1 MANQSVGSIRGTI
14 KIDYDGKGIVRAI
27 RDTDEATGEVSKL
40 DKAANL
46 ILGTFGK
53 FAKGALK
60 VGAGAVAIAGG
71 LHTVAGILATIG
83 PLIGAGLAT
92 LPAVIATVAS
102 AVIVGK
108 LAIKGMGDALKAASG
123 DAKEFDKAIAPLA
136 PNARAFAK
144 AYRNSLP
151 ALKSVQQGIQNAFFK
166 GLGPQ
171 LTATVRTLTGF
182 KSGAS
187 GVATAMNLVV
197 RQVLQFAR
205 TPVFVKAVNVALDN
219 VRTILRGIAPLVG
232 PLLKAF
238 AGLAAQGNTIGANL
252 VGPLRN
258 GLTTITKFVNG
269 VDLAKVFAKAGPILA
284 TISTTFSTIA
294 GIVGPLFSTLTQG
307 GAGAVGILGT
317 MASTLAGFLA
327 SAQGKAALDALG
339 QAFAAISGGAG
350 QVFLTLLQALGP
362 ILIALLPGITALA
375 NQITSALVP
384 AINFLAPLL
393 ADVSHWLSDNISW
406 LGPLALAIG
415 VVAVAIKG
423 YLAVQTLWN
432 NAQKL
437 ATALKLKDAAAWTL
451 LKLQLILM
459 RAQLVAFTL
468 YQKGAAA
475 AAWAASTVKILANRA
490 AVLAVW
496 TAQKAQ
502 LIPGLIASTAAVVK
516 NTVVTAANA
525 AMRAG
530 AFLASWVV
538 TTGAMIAQRVAMLAM
553 IVVMNAIKVA
563 SLAWT
568 AVQWLLNAA
577 LDANPIGIIIVLIAA
592 LIVGIIMLWKHSE
605 TFRKIVMAVWNGI
618 KFVVMAVVNWIKD
631 TAVPWIKAAWKFIS
645 DGAIF
650 MWNLLKAAFNAGLA
664 IVKRVIAFIVAVI
677 KTDIAIIMGVWDR
690 IKQIPTI
697 IHNAFTLAYNKVKS
711 VASTIVSYVKGLPGK
726 LIAALGNLGKLL
738 YNKGKDLLQGF
749 LDGISSMV
757 SKIEDKIKGV
767 VSKITDW
774 LPGSPA
780 KKGPLSGHGYVLLR
794 GQRFMTDLAKGMDSA
809 GKRPVRAVR
818 SIVAPVAQAVP
829 SIASASVSGAS
840 VRAATATSH
849 GPYAFILDGKV
860 FAKFVIDTVTGE
872 PQVISDTNSEG
883 SRLVA
888 WAGSGRNGS

>member
-14 KIDYDGKGIVRAI
+14 KIDYDGKGIVEAI
-27 RDTDEATGEVSKL
+27 RDTDDAKGSMGKL

-53 FAKGALK
+53 FAKGAFK
-60 VGAGAVAIAGG
+60 VGAAALTISGG

-92 LPAVIATVAS
+92 LPAVLATVAS

-108 LAIKGMGDALKAASG
+108 IAVMGMGKALQAASG
-123 DAKEFDKAIAPLA
+123 DAKEFDKAIAGLPK
-136 PNARAFAK
+136 NAQAFAK
-144 AYRNSLP
+144 AYRESLP
-151 ALKSVQQGIQNAFFK
+151 ALKSVQSAIQNAFFK
-166 GLGPQ
+166 GLAPQ
-171 LTATVRTLTGF
+171 LTATVKTFTGF
-182 KSGAS
+182 KRGAS
-187 GVATAMNLVV
+187 GVATAMNMVV
-197 RQVLQFAR
+197 KQVLQFAR
-205 TPVFVKAVNVALDN
+205 SPIFIKAVEVAMDN
-219 VRTILRGIAPLVG
+219 VRTILRGIAPLIG
-232 PLLKAF
+232 PLLKSF

-269 VDLAKVFAKAGPILA
+269 VDLAKVFAKAGPIISA
-284 TISTTFSTIA
+284 ISTTFSTIG
-294 GIVGPLFSTLTQG
+294 GIIGPIFSTLTNG
-307 GAGAVGILGT
+307 GQNAAGILGT
-317 MASTLAGFLA
+317 MAKQLADFLA
-327 SAQGKAALDALG
+327 SAQGKEALDALG
-339 QAFAAISGGAG
+339 KAFEAISTGAG
-350 QVFLTLLQALGP
+350 QVFLALLQAAGP
-362 ILIALLPGITALA
+362 ILIALAPGITALA
-375 NQITSALVP
+375 TQISAALVP
-384 AINFLAPLL
+384 AIQTVAPILQ
-393 ADVSHWLSDNISW
+393 DVAKWLSENVSW
-406 LGPLALAIG
+406 LGPFALGVG

-423 YLAVQTLWN
+423 YIAVQTVWN

-437 ATALKLKDAAAWTL
+437 ATKLKLKDAAAWTL
-451 LKLQLILM
+451 LKLQLLLT

-475 AAWAASTVKILANRA
+475 GAWVLSTAKILANRA

-496 TAQKAQ
+496 LAQKAQ

-516 NTVVTAANA
+516 NTAVTALNA

-538 TTGAMIAQRVAMLAM
+538 TTGAMIAQKIAMLAT

-563 SLAWT
+563 TLAWT

-577 LDANPIGIIIVLIAA
+577 LDANPIGIIIILIAA

-631 TAVPWIKAAWKFIS
+631 TAVPWLKAAWKAIS
-645 DGAIF
+645 DAATF
-650 MWNLLKAAFNAGLA
+650 MWNLARAAFNTGLA
-664 IVKRVIAFIVAVI
+664 VVKKVIAFIVNII
-677 KTDIAIIMGVWDR
+677 KTDIAVIMAVWDR

-697 IHNAFTLAYNKVKS
+697 LHNAFTLAYNKVKS
-711 VASTIVSYVKGLPGK
+711 IASTIVAYVKGLPGK
-726 LIAALGNLGKLL
+726 LISALGNLGSLL

-749 LDGISSMV
+749 LDGIKSV
-757 SKIEDKIKGV
+757 IGKIEDTIKGV
-767 VSKITDW
+767 VGKITDF

-794 GQRFMTDLAKGMDSA
+794 GQRFITDFAKGMDNA

-818 SIVAPVAQAVP
+818 SIVSPVAQAVP
-829 SIASASVSGAS
+829 STASATVSGAS
-840 VRAATATSH
+840 TRAAASTSH